1 MWFETK
7 RALLEYLG
15 KNPKDN
21 KLVDRLILRGEV
33 YVEEGMY
40 YIVDKDSRI
49 KELEAK
55 IFSLEKEE
63 GKNTWLEH
71 SDGDLRFISK
81 AMGEKVLA
89 HGEIN
94 KLKQELEEA
103 KIQWEY
109 YKERCEKY
117 KKAINLVIHETY
129 VVAKAKLG
137 NKMEEEAEFREAIL
151 GKVREQL
158 WE

>member
-1 MWFETK
+1 MQWFESK

-15 KNPKDN
+15 KNTEDR
-21 KLVDRLILRGEV
+21 KLVDRMMARGTVV
-33 YVEEGMY
+33 YSEGMY
-40 YIVDKDSRI
+40 YLMEEEDKE
-49 KELEAK
+49 KLLKK
-55 IFSLEKEE
+55 ISEPREV
-63 GKNTWLEH
+63 
-71 SDGDLRFISK
+71 
-81 AMGEKVLA
+81 KVYA
-89 HGEIN
+89 ED
-94 KLKQELEEA
+94 KSEELEEA

-151 GKVREQL
+151 GAVRGQL